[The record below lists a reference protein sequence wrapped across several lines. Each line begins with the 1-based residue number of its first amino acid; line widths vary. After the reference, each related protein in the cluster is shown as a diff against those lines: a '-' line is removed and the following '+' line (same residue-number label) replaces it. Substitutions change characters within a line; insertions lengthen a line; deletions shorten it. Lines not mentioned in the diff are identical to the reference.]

1 MLGLPEIALDSDSE
15 NETTKLVEEISAQ
28 SNNSNSRHYR
38 VRRQSMEQLDLIK
51 VFFYFLLLFLIILQN
66 SIVSFYSRKMD
77 FNLTFF

>member
-51 VFFYFLLLFLIILQN
+51 VFFF
-66 SIVSFYSRKMD
+66 
-77 FNLTFF
+77 

>member
-51 VFFYFLLLFLIILQN
+51 VFYIIIFYYLN
-66 SIVSFYSRKMD
+66 FYSFHK
-77 FNLTFF
+77 FNCVFDIF